1 VLYLL
6 INNFPRNFNEI
17 MKFRVKKNINN
28 VKYYEIVNDIFKLN
42 ETVLIF
48 TKIIEINDI
57 IKL

>member
-1 VLYLL
+1 
-6 INNFPRNFNEI
+6 